1 MQEVQR
7 RRPFGEVRRRAFLTI
22 RDLSEMAG
30 VSSRTIVD
38 LEHGRTYPQLRTIK
52 QLSEA
57 LNVDPLEVEEFA
69 AVIEGEPKKA
79 AA

>member
-1 MQEVQR
+1 MEQQQ
-7 RRPFGEVRRRAFLTI
+7 RRPFGEYRRRAFLTV
-22 RDLSEMAG
+22 RDLSEKAN
-30 VSSRTIVD
+30 VSSRTIMD

-52 QLSEA
+52 RLSEA
-57 LNVDPLEVEEFA
+57 LDVDPLAVEEFA